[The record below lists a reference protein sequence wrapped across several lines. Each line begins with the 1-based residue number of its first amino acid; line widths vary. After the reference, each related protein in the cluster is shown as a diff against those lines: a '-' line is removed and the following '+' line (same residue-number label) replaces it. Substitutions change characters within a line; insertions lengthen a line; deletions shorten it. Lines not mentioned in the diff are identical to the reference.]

1 MRRRDIRTSIWLSRG
16 LRAFSGPAQDLAIEA
31 LAISRVSPWERRA
44 GCSPSARKDVSDDH
58 ENEHD
63 QQDGGD
69 GSAAW
74 VRGAA
79 RGGLACRHGGKLKPR
94 AAQVAAHFLR
104 DTPALAPPRV
114 AARPFPRRR
123 RAPPRAVQ
131 DQVDGRARTDPA
143 TTARRS

>member
-1 MRRRDIRTSIWLSRG
+1 MRRRDIKTSIWLSRG
-16 LRAFSGPAQDLAIEA
+16 LRAFSGPAQA
-31 LAISRVSPWERRA
+31 LAVSRPCCIKPALFTANRVSPWERLA

-58 ENEHD
+58 ENQHD

-79 RGGLACRHGGKLKPR
+79 RGGLACRHGSKLKPR
-94 AAQVAAHFLR
+94 AARVAAHFLR
-104 DTPALAPPRV
+104 ETPALAPPRE

-131 DQVDGRARTDPA
+131 DQADGRART
-143 TTARRS
+143 